1 MEQIVVGVEQF
12 LILVII
18 WRLWF
23 YQYWRA
29 AYNIKKFTMHMKKQ
43 VGESAD
49 SLQKVNLLQF
59 KLDLKLKRE
68 SEINFIAII
77 VFALY
82 SSLIAVSYLQNLIK
96 NSIFQ
101 NFKNGLLMFFTLV
114 LYGVGGWYF
123 YKATQ
128 IFE

>member
-1 MEQIVVGVEQF
+1 M
-12 LILVII
+12 LIAIASI
-18 WRLWF
+18 
-23 YQYWRA
+23 
-29 AYNIKKFTMHMKKQ
+29 
-43 VGESAD
+43 
-49 SLQKVNLLQF
+49 
-59 KLDLKLKRE
+59 
-68 SEINFIAII
+68 INFIAII

-82 SSLIAVSYLQNLIK
+82 SSLIAISYLQNLIK